1 MRIRQRVGRR
11 FPHESDND
19 VAVQAVQQQ
28 DVLRSLGS
36 FGELDGSY
44 MMPVSL
50 LVVVGQQL
58 VGLLLPAVAS
68 WHVEREHVHE
78 REHVLEPV
86 LDSDLEPVFEPKLD
100 PDLVPVLQPGLAHWH
115 RPVCQPWL
123 WTCVETELDPELE
136 PPAVVL
142 AERAWRPQLRR
153 NSLCQ
158 RLLCWKRHAEE
169 EVANRSSPN
178 SYSRTHILEPGSE
191 LGGGRSFRPR
201 RSQLL

>member
-58 VGLLLPAVAS
+58 VGLLVPAVAS

-86 LDSDLEPVFEPKLD
+86 LEPELDSDLEPVLEPKLD
-100 PDLVPVLQPGLAHWH
+100 PDLVPVLQPGLAPWH
-115 RPVCQPWL
+115 RPVYQTWL
-123 WTCVETELDPELE
+123 WPCVEPELDPELE
-136 PPAVVL
+136 PPVVVL
-142 AERAWRPQLRR
+142 AERA
-153 NSLCQ
+153 
-158 RLLCWKRHAEE
+158 
-169 EVANRSSPN
+169 
-178 SYSRTHILEPGSE
+178 
-191 LGGGRSFRPR
+191 
-201 RSQLL
+201 